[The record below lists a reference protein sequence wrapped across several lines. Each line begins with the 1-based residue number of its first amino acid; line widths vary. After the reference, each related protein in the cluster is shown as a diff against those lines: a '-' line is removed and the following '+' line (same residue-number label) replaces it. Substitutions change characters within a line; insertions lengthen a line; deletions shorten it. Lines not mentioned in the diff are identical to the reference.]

1 MNITG
6 TIDRPTTHNPQ
17 KQDPMNPTPAQPAG
31 LALSEAARTGHLTGT
46 ENRTREMQLI
56 PEALARAHM
65 DERMREAEHQ
75 RPATRLRNARRL
87 QRHAERATLRARR
100 ALALAVMQ

>member
-31 LALSEAARTGHLTGT
+31 LALSEAARTGHLAGT

-65 DERMREAEHQ
+65 NERLREAEHQ
-75 RPATRLRNARRL
+75 RPSARLRNARRL

>member
-31 LALSEAARTGHLTGT
+31 LALSEAARTGHLAGT

-65 DERMREAEHQ
+65 DERLREAEHQ
-75 RPATRLRNARRL
+75 RPSARL
-87 QRHAERATLRARR
+87 
-100 ALALAVMQ
+100 